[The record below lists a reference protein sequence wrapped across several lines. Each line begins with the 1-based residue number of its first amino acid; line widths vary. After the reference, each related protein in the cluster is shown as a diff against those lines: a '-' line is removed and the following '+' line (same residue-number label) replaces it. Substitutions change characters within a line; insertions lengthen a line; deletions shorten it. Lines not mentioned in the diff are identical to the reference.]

1 MRNAWMIGAVSAV
14 VALTG
19 CMNFS
24 GETAVE
30 PEVERPRPSPA
41 QRETARIERALSERT
56 LNPLEVK
63 RKFAEMTASMRSGA
77 LDFSRGEFF
86 SGMTDEALLR
96 QAMLTWDL
104 SALFEKMRDG
114 SHVKIDLGRLWYNQI
129 VRQALTTLLAAN
141 SAKATVVGD
150 CDPNHNSQIV
160 FSGVRYDP
168 VKEDYLL
175 RVRPMEQALLHSWSL
190 NRYNLPYLRRYAAAS
205 AWLELCDLAN
215 GEVVWSGVVDSS
227 RNFVGDYGPL
237 LWLYEALGTPDEG
250 TTAFSPALVA
260 VTAPARAWGYPFSPA
275 NEVLVGEAFRKIP
288 LSDALFSGIAAGD
301 KSIEVLVMEDDSFLK
316 SKYAEAIR
324 SLLLERGLKV
334 CFPARQDNAAPAR
347 SAEYLFICR
356 VDYAGVTALPD
367 APGSGTFRRR
377 AAVLLWAELV
387 EMPSCK
393 VVWCGQLSGKSEVL
407 TDPLIFY
414 PLIFK
419 NANFDAQPKSSKNV
433 SSAIAGE

>member
-1 MRNAWMIGAVSAV
+1 MRYAWMIGAVSAV
-14 VALTG
+14 ALAG

-24 GETAVE
+24 GEAAAE
-30 PEVERPRPSPA
+30 PVAERPRPNPA
-41 QRETARIERALSERT
+41 QRETARIERALSEKK

-63 RKFAEMTASMRSGA
+63 RKFAEMTAAMGDGS

-114 SHVKIDLGRLWYNQI
+114 SHVKIDSGTFRRNQI
-129 VRQALTTLLAAN
+129 LRQALTTLLAAN
-141 SAKATVVGD
+141 SAKVTVVEES
-150 CDPNHNSQIV
+150 DPDHDAPIA
-160 FSGVRYDP
+160 FSGVRYEP
-168 VKEDYLL
+168 VQEDYLL

-190 NRYNLPYLRRYAAAS
+190 NRYKLPYLRRYAAAS
-205 AWLELCDLAN
+205 AWLELCDRRD
-215 GEVVWSGVVDSS
+215 GQIVWSGVVDSS

-250 TTAFSPALVA
+250 TTAFSPALAA

-301 KSIEVLVMEDDSFLK
+301 KSIKVQVMEDDSFLK

-324 SLLLERGLKV
+324 SLLLYRGLKV
-334 CFPARQDNAAPAR
+334 RFTPEPGSNAPAQ
-347 SAEYLFICR
+347 APDYLFICR

-387 EMPSCK
+387 EMPACK

-419 NANFDAQPKSSKNV
+419 DISLMEESPENPKKLSDL
-433 SSAIAGE
+433 

>member
-1 MRNAWMIGAVSAV
+1 MRYAWMIGAVSAV
-14 VALTG
+14 ALAG

-24 GETAVE
+24 GEAAAE
-30 PEVERPRPSPA
+30 PVAERPRPNPA
-41 QRETARIERALSERT
+41 QRETARIERALSERK

-63 RKFAEMTASMRSGA
+63 RKFAEMTAAMGDGS

-114 SHVKIDLGRLWYNQI
+114 SHVKIDSGTFRRNQI
-129 VRQALTTLLAAN
+129 LRQALTTLLAAN
-141 SAKATVVGD
+141 SAKVTVVEES
-150 CDPNHNSQIV
+150 DPDHDAPIA
-160 FSGVRYDP
+160 FSGVRYEP
-168 VKEDYLL
+168 VQEDYLL

-190 NRYNLPYLRRYAAAS
+190 NRYKLPYLRRYAAAS
-205 AWLELCDLAN
+205 AWLELCDRRD
-215 GEVVWSGVVDSS
+215 GQIVWSGVVDSS

-250 TTAFSPALVA
+250 TTAFSPALA
-260 VTAPARAWGYPFSPA
+260 ALTAPARAWGYPFSPA

-301 KSIEVLVMEDDSFLK
+301 KSIKVQVMEDDSFLK

-324 SLLLERGLKV
+324 SLLLDRGLKV
-334 CFPARQDNAAPAR
+334 RFTPEPGSNAPAQ
-347 SAEYLFICR
+347 APDYLFICR

-387 EMPSCK
+387 EMPACK

-419 NANFDAQPKSSKNV
+419 DISLMEESPENPKKFSDL
-433 SSAIAGE
+433 